1 MTNTESANS
10 NKFIAQDRTESA
22 LSNSVFVAVYIW
34 PGFFGSVF
42 LAIGSLGVGWFP
54 LTANALEWSWVN
66 FLQTDALGQS
76 LARAFVVV
84 GAALLLQ
91 AWLIVGIDALH
102 NKISNLKTMYVALAA
117 WCLPLIFTP
126 PLFSRDVF
134 SYYMQG
140 KLQLAGYNPYETG
153 VALVPGWFQSGVD
166 PLWGEAPT
174 PYGPAFL
181 LIEKFIANLSGNSA
195 LTGALWFRFTA
206 LVGVAILAVGIP
218 YLARQHGVSDV
229 SALWL
234 GAMNPLV
241 IMHFVAG
248 AHNDALMVALVVL
261 ALVFGLNQR
270 WILASVLATLA
281 LGIKPVAIV
290 ILPFL
295 AYLSAQHFVTEHST
309 AKEIWRTRI
318 KYGLRIG
325 LVSAITLVTMSFLA
339 GVGALGWLSALGT
352 PGTVKSWL
360 SPFTAIGMGFGQF
373 MVLLGFE
380 NRVDFYVTI
389 TRAIGSLVM
398 ALIVMFLFLKPQ
410 GRSATRGAAFA
421 FCTLVAFG
429 PVIQPWY
436 LLWGIPLLA
445 ASGLS
450 HRYVRAA
457 VIVIAAFTIHG
468 IANSSATTDTFMD
481 LSDGLAI
488 LLAVVVLAIAAL
500 ASPHERQLILGDK
513 SESGIKPITSSQ
525 ITLHEKMIIR

>member
-1 MTNTESANS
+1 MSTP
-10 NKFIAQDRTESA
+10 FIAQPKLINRIP
-22 LSNSVFVAVYIW
+22 FVAVYVW
-34 PGFFGSVF
+34 PGFFGSLF

-54 LTANALEWSWVN
+54 LSANALDLALVN
-66 FLQTDALGQS
+66 YLQTNPLGQS

-84 GAALLLQ
+84 GAALILQ
-91 AWLIVGIDALH
+91 AWLIVGMDSLH
-102 NKISNLKTMYVALAA
+102 NKIANLKILYVTLFF
-117 WCLPLIFTP
+117 WCLPLVFTP

-140 KLQLAGYNPYETG
+140 KLQLAGYNPYNSG

-181 LIEKFIANLSGNSA
+181 FIEKIVAFISGPSS
-195 LTGALWFRFTA
+195 LTGALWFRFVA
-206 LVGVAILAVGIP
+206 IVGVAILAVSIP
-218 YLARQHGVSDV
+218 FLARQHGVSDI

-248 AHNDALMVALVVL
+248 AHNDALMIALVVL
-261 ALVFGLNQR
+261 ALVFALKHR
-270 WILASVLATLA
+270 WILAALLATFA

-290 ILPFL
+290 VLPFL
-295 AYLSAQHFVTEHST
+295 AYISAESSW
-309 AKEIWRTRI
+309 ISRI
-318 KYGLRIG
+318 RQGLKIG
-325 LVSAITLVTMSFLA
+325 LVAAVTLFSLSYLA
-339 GVGALGWLSALGT
+339 GVGPFGWLSALGT

-360 SPFTAIGMGFGQF
+360 SPFTAIGMMFGQF
-373 MVLLGFE
+373 MNLLGFG
-380 NRVDFYVTI
+380 NQIDYFVSI
-389 TRAIGSLVM
+389 TRGIGSVVM
-398 ALIVMFLFLKPQ
+398 AITLMYLVFKPE

-421 FCTLVAFG
+421 FAALVVFG

-436 LLWGIPLLA
+436 LLWAIPLIA

-450 HRYVRAA
+450 HKYVRLV

-488 LLAVVVLAIAAL
+488 LLAAAILAVAAL
-500 ASPHERQLILGDK
+500 ASGHERQLIIGDK
-513 SESGIKPITSSQ
+513 SERGIKPETPDQ
-525 ITLHEKMIIR
+525 LTLHEKMVIH

>member
-1 MTNTESANS
+1 MINPRVKNS
-10 NKFIAQDRTESA
+10 Y
-22 LSNSVFVAVYIW
+22 FVAVYIW
-34 PGFFGSVF
+34 PGFFGSTF

-54 LTANALEWSWVN
+54 LTAEALEWNWVN
-66 FLQTDALGQS
+66 FLQINQLGQS

-91 AWLIVGIDALH
+91 AWLMVGIDTLH
-102 NKISNLKTMYVALAA
+102 NKISDVRTLYVALTA

-140 KLQLAGYNPYETG
+140 QLQLAGYNPYQSG

-181 LIEKFIANLSGNSA
+181 IIEKFVASISGNSA
-195 LTGALWFRFTA
+195 LTGALWFRIFA
-206 LVGVAILAVGIP
+206 LVGLAVLAIAIP
-218 YLARQHGVSDV
+218 YLARQHGVSPT

-248 AHNDALMVALVVL
+248 AHNDALMVSLVIL
-261 ALVFGLNQR
+261 AFVFAIRQR
-270 WILASVLATLA
+270 WILASLLATLA

-290 ILPFL
+290 VLPFIVFI
-295 AYLSAQHFVTEHST
+295 SAQNNWPS
-309 AKEIWRTRI
+309 RI
-318 KYGLRIG
+318 KQGIRTG
-325 LVSAITLVTMSFLA
+325 LVSAVTLVSLSFIA
-339 GVGALGWLSALGT
+339 GVGPLGWLSALGT

-380 NRVDFYVTI
+380 NRIDFYVTI

-398 ALIVMFLFLKPQ
+398 AIIVMYLFLKPQ

-421 FCTLVAFG
+421 FCALVAFG

-436 LLWGIPLLA
+436 LLWGIPLIA

-450 HRYVRAA
+450 HKYVRAA

-468 IANSSATTDTFMD
+468 IANSSATTDTFLD

-488 LLAVVVLAIAAL
+488 LLAVLVLGIAAL

-513 SESGIKPITSSQ
+513 SESGIKPQNPEQFAASQ
-525 ITLHEKMIIR
+525 RMIVR

>member
-1 MTNTESANS
+1 MP
-10 NKFIAQDRTESA
+10 Q
-22 LSNSVFVAVYIW
+22 SVLTSSKRLFVAVYIW
-34 PGFFGSVF
+34 PGFFGSTF
-42 LAIGSLGVGWFP
+42 LALGSLGVGWFP
-54 LTANALEWSWVN
+54 LSAQALEWSWVN
-66 FLQTDALGQS
+66 YLQTNSLGQS

-84 GAALLLQ
+84 GAAFLLQ
-91 AWLIVGIDALH
+91 SWLIVGIDALH
-102 NKISNLKTMYVALAA
+102 NKIADVRILYIALTA

-181 LIEKFIANLSGNSA
+181 LIEKYVALLSGDSA
-195 LTGALWFRFTA
+195 LTGAIWFRATS
-206 LVGVAILAVGIP
+206 LIGLIILAIAIP
-218 YLARQHGVSDV
+218 YLARQHGVSDS

-261 ALVFGLNQR
+261 ALVFGLNKR
-270 WILASVLATLA
+270 WILASFIATLA
-281 LGIKPVAIV
+281 IGIKPVAIV
-290 ILPFL
+290 VLPFL
-295 AYLSAQHFVTEHST
+295 VYLAVESNWVS
-309 AKEIWRTRI
+309 RI
-318 KYGLRIG
+318 RQAIKTG
-325 LVSAITLVTMSFLA
+325 LVSAITLITISFVA
-339 GVGALGWLSALGT
+339 GVGPLGWLSALGT

-373 MVLLGFE
+373 MVLLGFD
-380 NRVDFYVTI
+380 NRIDYFVTI
-389 TRAIGSLVM
+389 TRAIGSLVL
-398 ALIVMFLFLKPQ
+398 AIVLVFLVLKPQ
-410 GRSATRGAAFA
+410 GRSSTRGAAFA
-421 FCTLVAFG
+421 FCALVTFG

-450 HRYVRAA
+450 HRYVRTA
-457 VIVIAAFTIHG
+457 VIVISAFTIHG
-468 IANSSATTDTFMD
+468 IANSSATADTFLD

-488 LLAVVVLAIAAL
+488 LLAVIVLAVAAL

-513 SESGIKPITSSQ
+513 SENGIKPQTPEQ
-525 ITLHEKMIIR
+525 IEAHERMIIR

>member
-1 MTNTESANS
+1 MY
-10 NKFIAQDRTESA
+10 
-22 LSNSVFVAVYIW
+22 VW
-34 PGFFGSVF
+34 PGFFGSTF

-54 LTANALEWSWVN
+54 LSAQALNWPLVN
-66 FLQTDALGQS
+66 FLQTDQLGQS

-84 GAALLLQ
+84 GAALILQ
-91 AWLIVGIDALH
+91 AWLMIGMDALH
-102 NKISNLKTMYVALAA
+102 DKISDLRVLYVALFA
-117 WCLPLIFTP
+117 WCIPLVFTP

-140 KLQLAGYNPYETG
+140 KLQIAGYNPYNSG

-181 LIEKFIANLSGNSA
+181 VIEKVVAFISGNSA

-206 LVGVAILAVGIP
+206 LMGVAVLAVAIP
-218 YLARQHGVSDV
+218 FLARQHGIS
-229 SALWL
+229 SAAALWL

-248 AHNDALMVALVVL
+248 AHNDALMAALVVL
-261 ALVFGLNQR
+261 ALVFGLKQR
-270 WILASVLATLA
+270 WILATLLATLA

-290 ILPFL
+290 VLPFL
-295 AYLSAQHFVTEHST
+295 VFLSSNSS
-309 AKEIWRTRI
+309 WLSRI
-318 KYGLRIG
+318 KQGIKVG
-325 LVSAITLVTMSFLA
+325 LVSFATLFLMSWLA
-339 GVGALGWLSALGT
+339 GVGPLGWLSALGT

-360 SPFTAIGMGFGQF
+360 SPFTAIGMMLGQF
-373 MVLLGFE
+373 MNLLGFG
-380 NRVDFYVTI
+380 NQVDTYVGV
-389 TRAIGSLVM
+389 TRGIGSVLMAITLMYLV
-398 ALIVMFLFLKPQ
+398 LKPE

-421 FCTLVAFG
+421 FGTLVIFG

-436 LLWGIPLLA
+436 LLWAIPLIA

-450 HRYVRAA
+450 HKYVRLM
-457 VIVIAAFTIHG
+457 VIIIASFTIHG

-488 LLAVVVLAIAAL
+488 LLAVVILGVASL
-500 ASPHERQLILGDK
+500 ASPHERQLIIGDK
-513 SESGIKPITSSQ
+513 SERGIKPQSDSEKL
-525 ITLHEKMIIR
+525 LHDQMIIR

>member
-1 MTNTESANS
+1 MSL
-10 NKFIAQDRTESA
+10 AQTTA
-22 LSNSVFVAVYIW
+22 KKNLFVAVYIW
-34 PGFFGSVF
+34 PGFFGSSF

-54 LTANALEWSWVN
+54 LSAQALEWSWIN
-66 FLQTDALGQS
+66 YLQTNSLGQS

-84 GAALLLQ
+84 GAAFLLQ
-91 AWLIVGIDALH
+91 AWLMVGIDALH
-102 NKISNLKTMYVALAA
+102 SKIADVRILYVALAA
-117 WCLPLIFTP
+117 WCAPLVFTP

-140 KLQLAGYNPYETG
+140 KLQLAGFNPYQTG

-181 LIEKFIANLSGNSA
+181 LIEKYIAQISGDSA
-195 LTGALWFRFTA
+195 LSAAIWFRLTS
-206 LVGVAILAVGIP
+206 LLGLLILAIAIP
-218 YLARQHGVSDV
+218 YLARQHGVSDI

-234 GAMNPLV
+234 GAMNPLI

-248 AHNDALMVALVVL
+248 AHNDSLMVALVVL
-261 ALVFGLNQR
+261 ALVFGLNKH
-270 WILASVLATLA
+270 WILASFVATLA
-281 LGIKPVAIV
+281 IGIKPVAIV
-290 ILPFL
+290 VLPFL
-295 AYLSAQHFVTEHST
+295 VYLAVESNWVS
-309 AKEIWRTRI
+309 RI
-318 KYGLRIG
+318 RQGIKTGLISS
-325 LVSAITLVTMSFLA
+325 LTLITISFIA
-339 GVGALGWLSALGT
+339 GVGPLGWLSALGT

-380 NRVDFYVTI
+380 NRIDFFVTI
-389 TRAIGSLVM
+389 SRAIGALVL
-398 ALIVMFLFLKPQ
+398 ALVLMFLILKPQ
-410 GRSATRGAAFA
+410 GRSSTRGAAFA
-421 FCTLVAFG
+421 FCALVAFG

-450 HRYVRAA
+450 HRYVRTA

-468 IANSSATTDTFMD
+468 IANSSATTDAFLD

-488 LLAVVVLAIAAL
+488 LLAVIVLAIAAL

-513 SESGIKPITSSQ
+513 SENGIKPQTPQ
-525 ITLHEKMIIR
+525 QNAVYEKMIIR

>member
-1 MTNTESANS
+1 M
-10 NKFIAQDRTESA
+10 
-22 LSNSVFVAVYIW
+22 SVAISIRSEQSIFVAVYIW
-34 PGFFGSVF
+34 PGFFGSTF
-42 LAIGSLGVGWFP
+42 LAFGSLGVGWFP
-54 LTANALEWSWVN
+54 LTAQALNWSWVN
-66 FLQTDALGQS
+66 FLQIDPLGQS
-76 LARAFVVV
+76 LARAAVVV

-102 NKISNLKTMYVALAA
+102 NKIANLRVLYVALLA
-117 WCLPLIFTP
+117 WCIPLVFTP

-140 KLQLAGYNPYETG
+140 KLQIAGYNPYQSG

-181 LIEKFIANLSGNSA
+181 IIEKFIANISGNSA

-206 LVGVAILAVGIP
+206 LVGLAILTFAIP

-248 AHNDALMVALVVL
+248 AHNDALMVALIVL
-261 ALVFGLNQR
+261 ALVFGLRHR
-270 WILASVLATLA
+270 WIVASLLATLA

-290 ILPFL
+290 VLPFL
-295 AYLSAQHFVTEHST
+295 VYLSAQNNWPS
-309 AKEIWRTRI
+309 RI
-318 KYGLRIG
+318 RQGIRIG
-325 LVSAITLVTMSFLA
+325 LVSASALFGMSLLA
-339 GVGALGWLSALGT
+339 GVGPLGWLSALGT

-360 SPFTAIGMGFGQF
+360 SPFTAIGIGFGQF

-380 NRVDFYVTI
+380 NRIDFFVAI

-398 ALIVMFLFLKPQ
+398 AIVVMYLFLKPQ

-421 FCTLVAFG
+421 FSALVVFG

-436 LLWGIPLLA
+436 LLWSIPLLA

-450 HRYVRAA
+450 HKYVRLV

-468 IANSSATTDTFMD
+468 IANSSATTDTFLD

-488 LLAVVVLAIAAL
+488 LLAVVVLALAAL

-513 SESGIKPITSSQ
+513 SESGIKPETEAQ
-525 ITLHEKMIIR
+525 LATYERMIIR